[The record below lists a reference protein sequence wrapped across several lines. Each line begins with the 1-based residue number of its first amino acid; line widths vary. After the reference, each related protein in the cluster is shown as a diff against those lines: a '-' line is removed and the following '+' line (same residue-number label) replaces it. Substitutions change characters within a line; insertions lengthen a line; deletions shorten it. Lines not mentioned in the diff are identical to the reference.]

1 MCAIEV
7 GEYKLNHPEAIQTPA
22 MLVFQDMVEYNIR
35 EIIRMCGAPEKIV
48 PHVKT
53 HKSPQVLRMQLEAGM
68 VAFKCATLSEAE
80 MVAGAGGKEIV
91 IAFPIT
97 HPAKLE
103 RLMALKQSHP
113 TSSISVIAGDPK
125 HVEILSHAAVQ
136 YNQDLP
142 VYMDVE
148 VGSEHGTGVQAGEAA
163 DQLYLQIAR
172 SPGLIPA
179 GIHAYDG
186 HAGDTAD
193 PGPRRAVVQ
202 ANLEKIYAIKSKAA
216 RQGLDVP
223 DVIAGGSWSFS
234 FYAEEEGIR
243 VSPGNWIYFDLVN
256 SVMTDLSFK
265 KASAILGQVVDAQ
278 EDWDTVTVDIGQ
290 KGVSHDPP
298 MSNRFRIMGK
308 AEAELVGQTEE
319 HGVVKLNGE
328 KLEIGDFFLASP
340 GHACMTTFKYPASLA
355 VNGAGDVVGTYY
367 HTARDR
373 L

>member
-1 MCAIEV
+1 MCAIEA

-35 EIIRMCGAPEKIV
+35 EIIRMCGSPEKIV

-163 DQLYLQIAR
+163 DRLYLQIAR
-172 SPGLIPA
+172 SPGL
-179 GIHAYDG
+179 
-186 HAGDTAD
+186 TACRHTRL
-193 PGPRRAVVQ
+193 RRTRRR
-202 ANLEKIYAIKSKAA
+202 Y
-216 RQGLDVP
+216 R
-223 DVIAGGSWSFS
+223 
-234 FYAEEEGIR
+234 
-243 VSPGNWIYFDLVN
+243 
-256 SVMTDLSFK
+256 
-265 KASAILGQVVDAQ
+265 
-278 EDWDTVTVDIGQ
+278 
-290 KGVSHDPP
+290 
-298 MSNRFRIMGK
+298 
-308 AEAELVGQTEE
+308 
-319 HGVVKLNGE
+319 
-328 KLEIGDFFLASP
+328 
-340 GHACMTTFKYPASLA
+340 
-355 VNGAGDVVGTYY
+355 
-367 HTARDR
+367 
-373 L
+373 